1 MRWITKFLQAKKY
14 LIGQEFEKGKLPIDQ
29 KVTIC
34 GCSKGRPKAFK
45 VFMASV
51 SCLASQGLEMEGWKH
66 VRSPLSIS
74 STQQS
79 CNSSHSAED
88 APHAPVVCDKAALCE
103 KEPLARSQPT
113 VPRSAPGLGLDQRRG
128 PGSPLPC
135 SGCSV
140 RDVSWV
146 LLACSRNNYSAG
158 IGMIRS
164 R

>member
-1 MRWITKFLQAKKY
+1 MRRITKFLQQKY
-14 LIGQEFEKGKLPIDQ
+14 PIGQKFEKGKLPIDQ
-29 KVTIC
+29 RVTIC

-45 VFMASV
+45 VFMALV

-74 STQQS
+74 TSQS

-113 VPRSAPGLGLDQRRG
+113 VPRSAPGLGLDIGGGR
-128 PGSPLPC
+128 SALPC

-146 LLACSRNNYSAG
+146 LLACSGNNYSAG
-158 IGMIRS
+158 IGMIPS